1 MVLEKEHF
9 HIRPSQVTRNFG
21 PGSIYDNQRDS
32 MLVMGLDHWDPTR
45 FKEIRDEM
53 LLHEIKRGAFDGVE
67 RLVSTSSFKE
77 HTRPGRSP

>member
-32 MLVMGLDHWDPTR
+32 MLVMGLDHWIPQNS
-45 FKEIRDEM
+45 K
-53 LLHEIKRGAFDGVE
+53 K
-67 RLVSTSSFKE
+67 
-77 HTRPGRSP
+77 